1 MRRLYHF
8 PTSPFSRRA
17 RLAIA
22 HKALPCEL
30 VDARKDPADMEAM
43 RRLSPLRTAPVLVEE
58 DGGVI
63 GDSTLIAVYLDRAY
77 PSSPLFPAAKAGA
90 RLPGEVASLVDGALN
105 GIIDVGTRYYGLRDH
120 AAWRGVVGERL
131 ARSQGALDALGPLAT
146 RIGGDW
152 SATHIWL
159 YTAVAGLEGLPG
171 RAAGNANVAQIMT
184 LGWKLPPTLS
194 RWADAYRGRPD
205 VRSLD
210 A

>member
-17 RLAIA
+17 RLAMA
-22 HKALPCEL
+22 HKALSCEL

-43 RRLSPLRTAPVLVEE
+43 RRLSALRTAPVLVEE

-63 GDSTLIAVYLDRAY
+63 GDSTQIAIYLDRAY
-77 PSSPLFPAAKAGA
+77 PSSPLFPAAKTAA
-90 RLPGEVASLVDGALN
+90 RLAGEVASLVDGALN
-105 GIIDVGTRYYGLRDH
+105 GIIDVGTRYYGLRHH
-120 AAWRGVVGERL
+120 AEWQGVVGERL
-131 ARSQGALDALGPLAT
+131 ARSQGALDALGPLGA

-152 SATHIWL
+152 SAAHIWL
-159 YTAVAGLEGLPG
+159 YTAVAWLEGLPG

-184 LGWKLPPTLS
+184 LGWRLPPALS
-194 RWADAYRGRPD
+194 RWAEPYRGRPD

-210 A
+210 